1 MNIAAKTSRPS
12 KMASAAYFRSALKL
26 PRPTSEFVAAENAY
40 RKESCARRGLSGRLE
55 ALKIEANI
63 DNPSTAKIPTP
74 GTASFKDQ
82 TGGGRHFEKIGVTSA
97 QPAFTTAGP
106 ISRTC
111 ADFNGITSQLIG
123 ASISNFVG
131 LSSGF
136 VICSGYID
144 AINAN
149 NTGAGNAAN
158 NDILWVTTLVIC
170 KWHFYPEAHWPRI
183 EFRVVPLAGS
193 QYCHLDRRA
202 CGDDMAPRRREPLF
216 SVNGGIE
223 ASVASGNTI
232 NDLTTRKMCLGKSV
246 GGYLDRK
253 IFELATFSTVPS
265 APERDTVIADFMAHI
280 GAV

>member
-1 MNIAAKTSRPS
+1 M
-12 KMASAAYFRSALKL
+12 
-26 PRPTSEFVAAENAY
+26 
-40 RKESCARRGLSGRLE
+40 
-55 ALKIEANI
+55 
-63 DNPSTAKIPTP
+63 
-74 GTASFKDQ
+74 
-82 TGGGRHFEKIGVTSA
+82 
-97 QPAFTTAGP
+97 
-106 ISRTC
+106 
-111 ADFNGITSQLIG
+111 
-123 ASISNFVG
+123 G